1 MPHTESERWQ
11 ASKPGISI
19 RPSAGASSRCSFVLH
34 RVLHSGVEIPSR
46 PHNINWCKYI
56 HLPEINVL
64 WSTGCCLVSNL
75 HTALPQPKQ
84 SDISLPVAQRGGQPR
99 PRPAP
104 SCAQIVAEC
113 LAAAEVERKT
123 DADANMYANSL
134 HSAGVS
140 RMPVPKCLSTQG
152 WMGWVVQRL
161 MQLRTI
167 LHAFHNMSL
176 TSRSFYCTIRTCH
189 KIYKMH

>member
-1 MPHTESERWQ
+1 
-11 ASKPGISI
+11 
-19 RPSAGASSRCSFVLH
+19 
-34 RVLHSGVEIPSR
+34 
-46 PHNINWCKYI
+46 
-56 HLPEINVL
+56 
-64 WSTGCCLVSNL
+64 VSNL

-84 SDISLPVAQRGGQPR
+84 IDISLPVAQRGGQPR